1 MRRIRSVDTKPEI
14 VVRRLVHSLGF
25 RFRLHSK
32 NLPGKPDI
40 VLTRLKRI
48 IEVKGCF
55 WHQHGGCIDSR
66 IPKSRTEYWRPKLRG
81 NVRRDRHNL
90 LQLRKLGWRVL
101 LIWECE
107 IEKITPEQLARKIE
121 RFLRT

>member
-1 MRRIRSVDTKPEI
+1 MRRIRSVGTKPEI

-25 RFRLHSK
+25 RFRLHRK
-32 NLPGKPDI
+32 DLPGKPDI

-55 WHQHGGCIDSR
+55 WHQHEGCIDSR

-81 NVRRDRHNL
+81 NVKRDRRNL
-90 LQLRKLGWRVL
+90 TLLRKLGWRVL
-101 LIWECE
+101 LLWECE
-107 IEKITPEQLARKIE
+107 IEKTPRDRLARNIK
-121 RFLRT
+121 RFLEV

>member
-1 MRRIRSVDTKPEI
+1 
-14 VVRRLVHSLGF
+14 VRRLVHSLGF
-25 RFRLHSK
+25 RFRLHRK

-55 WHQHGGCIDSR
+55 WHQHEGCIDSR

-81 NVRRDRHNL
+81 NVGRDRRNL
-90 LQLRKLGWRVL
+90 ALLKKLGWRVL
-101 LIWECE
+101 LLWECE
-107 IEKITPEQLARKIE
+107 IEKIPPEQLARKIE
-121 RFLRT
+121 RFLRA